1 MKNLYSYIRFFLST
15 RNKGRLSQFTIRT
28 GLKPT
33 VNKKANSPFNKGI
46 VVFSA
51 DFEMA
56 WAFRFSKALSYK
68 AVVKGIKERE
78 NIPVLL
84 ALFEKYNI
92 PVTWATVGHLFLD
105 SCKKN
110 EEGVSHPEMPRPA
123 YFENRNW
130 KFNSGDWY
138 MHDPCTDINYAPAWY
153 ASDLIDKILSSPV
166 GHEIGCHTF
175 SHIDFTYRNCPKPL
189 ADAELDACIK
199 LAAYKGIKLK
209 SMVFPGGTLG
219 NFETL
224 KEKGIICYRKPGKY
238 HIDIP
243 QIDKYGLVAIPSSLG
258 LDKDP
263 YGWTKEFHLN
273 MIRAFLEKTAKYK
286 MVCHFWFHPSMDQWY
301 LENVMPEILKIVSE
315 YKNSSQIQVKTMYE
329 LVKIYFECHQGTETQ
344 RNTN

>member
-1 MKNLYSYIRFFLST
+1 MKNLYPSIRILLSPKN
-15 RNKGRLSQFTIRT
+15 RGRLSYFIIKT
-28 GLKPT
+28 GLKPS
-33 VNKKANSPFNKGI
+33 VNKKANSPFDKGI

-56 WAFRFSKALSYK
+56 WAFRFSKTISAK
-68 AVVKGIKERE
+68 AIDKGLEERK
-78 NIPVLL
+78 NLPVLL
-84 ALFEKYNI
+84 TLFEKYNI
-92 PVTWATVGHLFLD
+92 PVTWATVGHLFLN
-105 SCKKN
+105 SCLKN
-110 EEGVSHPEMPRPA
+110 EVGLPHPNMPRPA
-123 YFENRNW
+123 YFENKNW
-130 KFNSGDWY
+130 RFNEGDWY
-138 MHDPCTDINYAPAWY
+138 MHDPCTNFKTDPAWY

-175 SHIDFTYRNCPKPL
+175 SHTDFTYRNCPKSL

-199 LAAYKGIKLK
+199 LAEEKGIKLK

-243 QIDKYGLVAIPSSLG
+243 HIDKYGLVAIPSSLG

-263 YGWTKEFHLN
+263 YGWPKEFHLK
-273 MIRAFLEKTAKYK
+273 MIRNYLEKTAKYK

-301 LENVMPEILKIVSE
+301 LENVMPEILKMVAE
-315 YKNSSQIQVKTMYE
+315 YENSSEIQVKTMYD
-329 LVKIYFECHQGTETQ
+329 LAKIYI
-344 RNTN
+344 